1 MIVQVPIIIGTP
13 GHPSRLLSFWTEKL
27 EIRSARATSRASV
40 LLIWSPRSPQP
51 GRGPGVTVLMALI
64 YGQLGRPDGVP
75 VRSPETARKFLNT
88 IVSTRIARFDL
99 VIEIR
104 QIRGWDPPG
113 HPDFGL
119 LAVPVYLVW
128 GAVHLKCE

>member
-1 MIVQVPIIIGTP
+1 MFSGV
-13 GHPSRLLSFWTEKL
+13 HLLDLVLFP
-27 EIRSARATSRASV
+27 

-51 GRGPGVTVLMALI
+51 GVLMALI

-88 IVSTRIARFDL
+88 IVSTRIARFGL

>member
-1 MIVQVPIIIGTP
+1 
-13 GHPSRLLSFWTEKL
+13 
-27 EIRSARATSRASV
+27 V

-88 IVSTRIARFDL
+88 IVSTRIARFGL

>member
-1 MIVQVPIIIGTP
+1 MP
-13 GHPSRLLSFWTEKL
+13 
-27 EIRSARATSRASV
+27 
-40 LLIWSPRSPQP
+40 
-51 GRGPGVTVLMALI
+51 MAPI

-75 VRSPETARKFLNT
+75 VRSPDTARKFLNT
-88 IVSTRIARFDL
+88 IVSTRIARFGL

-113 HPDFGL
+113 HLDFGL

>member
-40 LLIWSPRSPQP
+40 LLIWSPSIPQP
-51 GRGPGVTVLMALI
+51 GVPMAPT
-64 YGQLGRPDGVP
+64 YGQLLGRPDGMP
-75 VRSPETARKFLNT
+75 ARSPDTARKFLNT
-88 IVSTRIARFDL
+88 IVSTRIARFGL

-104 QIRGWDPPG
+104 RIRVGIPPVTLILG
-113 HPDFGL
+113 CWQCQFI
-119 LAVPVYLVW
+119 
-128 GAVHLKCE
+128 